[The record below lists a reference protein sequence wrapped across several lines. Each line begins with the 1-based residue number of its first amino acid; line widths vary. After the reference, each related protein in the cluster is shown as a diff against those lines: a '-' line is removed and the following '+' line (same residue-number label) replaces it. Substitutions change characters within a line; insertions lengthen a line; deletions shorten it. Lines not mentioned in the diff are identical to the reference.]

1 MVETTKIFGAAMRR
15 ERERETETERQRDRE
30 RQRDWDR
37 ERNRDR
43 ERQRE
48 SCPQRLPKLSKTQN
62 CFKIAERF
70 SERLLWT
77 TTLKLCR
84 QAPSRSALPDK
95 TALKLVLEAPT
106 SIRSKIWHQ
115 KSSNQPYP
123 EKEGVYLSWWWWF

>member
-48 SCPQRLPKLSKTQN
+48 RAVLRDYRNYPRRRTV
-62 CFKIAERF
+62 
-70 SERLLWT
+70 
-77 TTLKLCR
+77 LKLQRDFQRDCYE
-84 QAPSRSALPDK
+84 QLP
-95 TALKLVLEAPT
+95 
-106 SIRSKIWHQ
+106 
-115 KSSNQPYP
+115 
-123 EKEGVYLSWWWWF
+123 